1 MPYESNADVPS
12 YVPESKRE
20 RWRATWNS
28 RFSAEIKAGETK
40 EAAEQAAFRLANG
53 VVLSD
58 LANLAALS
66 LPERLVVL
74 RADLDKLNLSDLPE
88 QLKAAGRKKIEKLAR
103 KNGVEPSQLL
113 APVTLDDDQNYA
125 THSGEKV
132 KREDHAYAPA
142 GSKSSE
148 RKFPIHDAE

>member
-1 MPYESNADVPS
+1 V
-12 YVPESKRE
+12 
-20 RWRATWNS
+20 WNS
-28 RFSAEIKAGETK
+28 RYEAQIKSGKSK

-66 LPERLVVL
+66 LPDRLVAL

-88 QLKAAGRKKIEKLAR
+88 HLKAAGRKKIEKLAR

-113 APVTLDDDQNYA
+113 APIKLDDKPP
-125 THSGEKV
+125 EKKPEETKPISDRHFAAQLIP
-132 KREDHAYAPA
+132 KRIAL
-142 GSKSSE
+142 S
-148 RKFPIHDAE
+148 FV